1 MSSPDQ
7 NSFDLSDFVGNWEL
21 DRERTSI
28 EFHTKALW
36 VFPAKGTFRAL
47 EGTGTV
53 TADGGISG
61 ALVIDAA
68 SIDTKNKKRDTHL
81 RTADFFEVEKFPTI
95 TYDVTS
101 GRLVSPGTIELDGT
115 LTVHGE
121 SRPLAVSAN
130 VGDSAGSVT
139 VTAEVDIDRSAWGL
153 TLTPFG
159 AGLKNKVVMSAQFR
173 KA

>member
-7 NSFDLSDFVGNWEL
+7 NSLNMSDFVGNWEL

-36 VFPAKGTFRAL
+36 VFPAKGTFRVL

-61 ALVIDAA
+61 TLIIDAA
-68 SIDTKNKKRDTHL
+68 SIDTKNKKRDAHL
-81 RTADFFEVEKFPTI
+81 RTADFFEVEAFPTI
-95 TYDVTS
+95 TYEATS
-101 GRLVSPGTIELDGT
+101 GRLVKPGTIDLDGT

-121 SRPLAVSAN
+121 SRPLSVSVN
-130 VGDSAGSVT
+130 VSISADSVT
-139 VTAEVDIDRSAWGL
+139 VTSEVDIDRSAWGL

-159 AGLKNKVVMSAQFR
+159 AGLKNKVVIGAQFR
-173 KA
+173 KT

>member
-7 NSFDLSDFVGNWEL
+7 NSFDLSDFVGNWVL

-61 ALVIDAA
+61 SLVVDAA

>member
-7 NSFDLSDFVGNWEL
+7 SPFDLSDFVGNWEL
-21 DRERTSI
+21 DRDGTSI
-28 EFHTKALW
+28 GFHTKALW

-47 EGTGTV
+47 EGSGTV

-61 ALVIDAA
+61 TLVVDAA
-68 SIDTKNKKRDTHL
+68 SIDTKNKKRDVHL
-81 RTADFFEVEKFPTI
+81 RTKDFFEVEKFPTI
-95 TYDVTS
+95 TYEATS
-101 GRLVSPGTIELDGT
+101 GRLVKPGTLELEGN

-121 SRPLAVSAN
+121 TRPLTVSAN
-130 VGDSAGSVT
+130 VSVSADSVT
-139 VTAEVDIDRSAWGL
+139 VDSEVDIDRSAWGL

-159 AGLKNKVVMSAQFR
+159 AGLQNQVVIGARFR

>member
-7 NSFDLSDFVGNWEL
+7 NSFDLSDFVGNWVL

-81 RTADFFEVEKFPTI
+81 RTADFFEVETFPTI

>member
-1 MSSPDQ
+1 MTSPDQ
-7 NSFDLSDFVGNWEL
+7 NSFDLSHFVGNWEL

-61 ALVIDAA
+61 SLIIDAA
-68 SIDTKNKKRDTHL
+68 SIDTKNKKRDIHL
-81 RTADFFEVEKFPTI
+81 RTADFFEVETFPTI
-95 TYDVTS
+95 TYEATS
-101 GRLVSPGTIELDGT
+101 GRLVKPGTIDLDGT

-121 SRPLAVSAN
+121 ARPLTVSAN
-130 VGDSAGSVT
+130 VSISADSVT

-159 AGLKNKVVMSAQFR
+159 AGLRNKVAMSAQFR